1 MVASL
6 VDVFV
11 GTLLPVLTI
20 IAAGYILG
28 QFRAVDVDPLNTVTL
43 YVLLPALVLHS
54 LLTTPLGGGAAIRL
68 FAAIAVFTLVMLALA
83 YGVGR
88 ALGVTGTALN
98 ALVLAAAFPNAG
110 NFGIP
115 VSEFAF
121 GETGRT
127 TAVLFVAAQQV
138 VLYTFGVYVASSG
151 RYTARGALAHVIRLP
166 LLYVVALALLVNAAG
181 LAPPTGG
188 TAMETLALVGNA
200 SIPVFLIVLGLEL
213 AAADTA
219 AAARQ
224 TAPAVALKLLV
235 APAVG
240 IAVALAA
247 GFEDPIVARTFALE
261 TAAPVAITPLV
272 LLVEFAPEESGVSAP
287 AYMST
292 TILLTTLG
300 SVPVVTVLIALLRG
314 GALL

>member
-1 MVASL
+1 MVASV

-20 IAAGYILG
+20 VAAGYLLG
-28 QFRAVDVDPLNTVTL
+28 QFRDVEVGPLNTVTL

-54 LLTTPLGGGAAIRL
+54 LVTTPLSGGAALRL
-68 FAAIAVFTLVMLALA
+68 FGAIAAFTLAMLLLA

-98 ALVLAAAFPNAG
+98 ALVLAAAFPNTG

-127 TAVLFVAAQQV
+127 TAVIFVAAQQV
-138 VLYTFGVYVASSG
+138 ILYTLGVYVASSG
-151 RYTARGALAHVIRLP
+151 RYSARGALRQVVRLP
-166 LLYVVALALLVNAAG
+166 LLYVVALALLANAAG
-181 LAPPTGG
+181 VAPPTGG
-188 TAMETLALVGNA
+188 TVMETLALVGNA

-219 AAARQ
+219 SAARQ

-240 IAVALAA
+240 LAVALAA
-247 GFEDPIVARTFALE
+247 GFEDPLVARTFALE
-261 TAAPVAITPLV
+261 TAAPAAITPLA
-272 LLVEFAPEESGVSAP
+272 LLVEFAPEEEGVSGP

-292 TILLTTLG
+292 TVLLTTLG
-300 SVPVVTVLIALLRG
+300 SVPVVTVLIAALRG
-314 GALL
+314 GAIL